1 MSTAIPWEKGNIFGP
16 KTAMASKGEVLGGLI
31 KSAKKPLMI
40 VGAKILEDQIGAKK
54 SLLSYVVELSK
65 AASIP
70 VIATAHTL
78 KYLAENGLKSSAA
91 MGIVEITDRLRDP
104 SWSLDGKGSH
114 DLVVFAGITYSLQSQ
129 MLSTLKHFAV
139 HIKTISL
146 DRYYSPNADYS
157 FPNLDEKSWAD
168 DLNQLMKT
176 VKPER

>member
-1 MSTAIPWEKGNIFGP
+1 MSTVIPWEKGNIFGP
-16 KTAMASKGEVLGGLI
+16 KTAMTSKGEVLGRLI

-40 VGAKILEDQIGAKK
+40 VGAKILEDQIGGK
-54 SLLSYVVELSK
+54 SLLNYIVELSK

-70 VIATAHTL
+70 VVATAHTL
-78 KYLAENGLKSSAA
+78 KYLVENSLKTSVA
-91 MGIVEITDRLRDP
+91 MGIVEVTDRLRDP
-104 SWSLDGKGSH
+104 NWSLDGKGSY
-114 DLVVFAGITYSLQSQ
+114 DLVVFAGITYQLQSQ

-157 FPNLDEKSWAD
+157 FPNLDEKSWTD
-168 DLNQLMKT
+168 DLGRLMKT